1 MPDLLLPNERCIGQP
16 LHLPCHLPTIRNQV
30 TVNKLI
36 LNVIDPAKLVVLL
49 IPTKGHT
56 LPSLDWQPSYAYLKQ
71 PDIGINNKITKK
83 DQEQKL
89 LTYSDHQQ
97 NLVKLFKIFF
107 FIGRK

>member
-49 IPTKGHT
+49 IPTK
-56 LPSLDWQPSYAYLKQ
+56 
-71 PDIGINNKITKK
+71 DIPN
-83 DQEQKL
+83 L
-89 LTYSDHQQ
+89 LW
-97 NLVKLFKIFF
+97 
-107 FIGRK
+107 IGNHHMHI